1 MKKTSVLLIL
11 IASFLVSCTGADTVV
26 KKKWHVKDNTINIVD
41 LTPNTSGLMDAGPF
55 LSAALEKGFSDTM
68 FVIKTDKPKYHLK
81 FKVIRYQEG
90 SRWARL
96 ASMGIS
102 DSARGELQVKVGLYE
117 GEDLVGAWEV
127 NTWVKGGVTGGSKD
141 ELFNKASKE
150 IIDHMKWA
158 D

>member
-1 MKKTSVLLIL
+1 MKKTFVLLIL
-11 IASFLVSCTGADTVV
+11 MASFLFSCTGADTVV
-26 KKKWHVKDNTINIVD
+26 KKKWLAKDNTIAIVD
-41 LTPNTSGLMDAGPF
+41 LTPSTSGLVDAGPF
-55 LSAALEKGFSDTM
+55 LSSSLEKSFNDTM
-68 FVIKTDKPKYHLK
+68 FVIKTEKPKYYLK

-96 ASMGIS
+96 ATMGIS

-117 GEDLVGAWEV
+117 GDDLVGAWEV
-127 NTWVKGGVTGGSKD
+127 NTWVKGGMTGGSKD

-150 IIDHMKWA
+150 IIDHMKWG